1 MNNLKLKILPQE
13 WIKAY
18 NVLRILSNV
27 SNYTSL
33 KILSLTILVTSLEA
47 VSLTLLMPL
56 LELINNKELVI
67 SEDNN
72 SLTNK
77 IIAILNYIS
86 FPVSFT
92 SLSILVAIIVFFRQC
107 FSFGLSRKL
116 AKIKA
121 DNNKVLRK
129 KIFENTFLS
138 SPNSIEALGTG
149 SYVELMTNQTSIASS
164 YLVYLIKYISVL
176 LLFAFYI
183 SIAFFMSPIITIIAI
198 FIAIFFL
205 IFANIIINKIK
216 MISKKNVKDLKYF
229 AKYLSECFSSWKIIK
244 LSNSYSYEN
253 NRNNIWVNQIAEQ
266 NFQVEFNLAKSNF
279 IISILFMM
287 LLILILN
294 LGITISSIELS
305 MLVMFSIM
313 CLRLLPI
320 ILALVSI
327 QTRITV
333 SAESLYRL
341 LKVFTDLKNNKEVD
355 KGKIS
360 MSIKKGIFLEN
371 VSFKYPESSKYI
383 FRNFSAVIPYR
394 KFTSI
399 SGNSGAGKSTLLD
412 LISRIYN
419 KYDGKISL
427 DNISIKNF
435 KLADYRNNISLLP
448 QVPFIYDDTVL
459 SNIRYGNEN
468 LKQDEIIKVSKLA
481 NAHEFIN
488 KLSRGYNTILGE
500 RGSKLS
506 GGQVQRI
513 VLARI
518 LASKAKIIIL
528 DEPTSNLDYNSSNKI
543 ISALKK
549 IKNTNEYTLIIVSH
563 DKKIIE
569 LGDKIINISTLD

>member
-18 NVLRILSNV
+18 NVSRILTNV

-77 IIAILNYIS
+77 MITVLNYIS

-121 DNNKVLRK
+121 DSNKVLRK

-164 YLVYLIKYISVL
+164 YLVYIIKYFSVL

-198 FIAIFFL
+198 SIAIFFL

-244 LSNSYSYEN
+244 LSNSYIYEN
-253 NRNNIWVNQIAEQ
+253 NRNNI
-266 NFQVEFNLAKSNF
+266 
-279 IISILFMM
+279 
-287 LLILILN
+287 
-294 LGITISSIELS
+294 
-305 MLVMFSIM
+305 
-313 CLRLLPI
+313 
-320 ILALVSI
+320 
-327 QTRITV
+327 
-333 SAESLYRL
+333 
-341 LKVFTDLKNNKEVD
+341 
-355 KGKIS
+355 
-360 MSIKKGIFLEN
+360 
-371 VSFKYPESSKYI
+371 
-383 FRNFSAVIPYR
+383 
-394 KFTSI
+394 
-399 SGNSGAGKSTLLD
+399 
-412 LISRIYN
+412 
-419 KYDGKISL
+419 
-427 DNISIKNF
+427 
-435 KLADYRNNISLLP
+435 
-448 QVPFIYDDTVL
+448 
-459 SNIRYGNEN
+459 
-468 LKQDEIIKVSKLA
+468 
-481 NAHEFIN
+481 
-488 KLSRGYNTILGE
+488 
-500 RGSKLS
+500 
-506 GGQVQRI
+506 
-513 VLARI
+513 
-518 LASKAKIIIL
+518 
-528 DEPTSNLDYNSSNKI
+528 
-543 ISALKK
+543 
-549 IKNTNEYTLIIVSH
+549 
-563 DKKIIE
+563 
-569 LGDKIINISTLD
+569 